1 MSAPEFACPL
11 CRGALAPQAS
21 GLFCKACDLAFPAV
35 FGGFDLR
42 GDTADSNKAVQAE
55 IYNGMMG
62 ALSDFDHPHNL
73 GLQHQKGLLEA
84 LPLQPGDPV
93 LEIGGH
99 RSGVL
104 PFLESHRRI
113 QGRGLDIS
121 VEWVREQ
128 NRLATERNADTQW
141 VLGDAERLPFADG
154 QFMAI
159 ISFDVFEHLSD
170 IGAAVKEC
178 VRVLAPGGRLLCHMP
193 VQDVGWSL
201 DGIQQ
206 RFIGDLWR
214 SRQESVGH
222 FHDTMLSA
230 LGATQL
236 FQSSGLVVRDHGRF
250 NVWLQPL
257 HDHKWMAWLG
267 KRRHGGKSTQ
277 ERGAESNT
285 SVSGTPLKAPNP
297 RFQRLYAQF
306 ALPVVTL
313 LASPDRI
320 GQKLGMGGSAWWV
333 LEKP

>member
-1 MSAPEFACPL
+1 MGASMSPPEFACPL
-11 CRGALAPQAS
+11 CQGPLDLQAS
-21 GLFCKACDLAFPAV
+21 GLSCKPCERPFLAG

-42 GDTADSNKAVQAE
+42 GDTSDSNKEVQAE

-73 GLQHQKGLLEA
+73 GLQHQKGLLEG
-84 LPLQPGDPV
+84 LSLQPGDSV

-104 PFLESHRRI
+104 PFLENHRGI

-121 VEWVREQ
+121 AEWVREQ
-128 NRLATERNADTQW
+128 NRLASERKADTQW
-141 VLGDAERLPFADG
+141 VLGDAERLPFAEG
-154 QFMAI
+154 QFKAI
-159 ISFDVFEHLSD
+159 VSFDVFEHLSD

-178 VRVLAPGGRLLCHMP
+178 ARVLAPGGQLLCHMP
-193 VQDVGWSL
+193 VQDVRWSL
-201 DGIQQ
+201 DGLQQ
-206 RFIGDLWR
+206 RLIGDLWR

-230 LGATQL
+230 ALATQL
-236 FQSSGLVVRDHGRF
+236 FETAGLTVRDHGRF
-250 NVWLQPL
+250 NVWIQPI

-267 KRRHGGKSTQ
+267 KRRHSGKSTQ
-277 ERGAESNT
+277 ERSLES
-285 SVSGTPLKAPNP
+285 SSPGKAPKP
-297 RFQRLYAQF
+297 RFQRLYAQL
-306 ALPVVTL
+306 ALPIVTL

-320 GQKLGMGGSAWWV
+320 GQKLGIGGSAWWV